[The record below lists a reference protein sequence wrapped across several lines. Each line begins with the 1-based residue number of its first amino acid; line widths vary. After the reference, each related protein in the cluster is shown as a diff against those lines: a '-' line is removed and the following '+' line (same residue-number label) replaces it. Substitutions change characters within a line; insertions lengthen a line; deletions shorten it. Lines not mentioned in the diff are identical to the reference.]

1 MMVSTFCEEL
11 SMILFVFSGLMI
23 RVNQL
28 CKHPLQVFLK
38 VVYNSRLSNVGN
50 TTQLNTRPLMSQRWP
65 GLDIDTGGV
74 KTLDLSV
81 KTLSSQIN
89 KHSLVPHVHT
99 GHHKRLFHD
108 TIGQSEA
115 CIPAINQSEA
125 ML

>member
-1 MMVSTFCEEL
+1 MQVST
-11 SMILFVFSGLMI
+11 SGFSKSCLQFQI
-23 RVNQL
+23 VQCWQHNSI
-28 CKHPLQVFLK
+28 KHET
-38 VVYNSRLSNVGN
+38 SNEPEMAGA
-50 TTQLNTRPLMSQRWP
+50 RYRYR
-65 GLDIDTGGV
+65 GV